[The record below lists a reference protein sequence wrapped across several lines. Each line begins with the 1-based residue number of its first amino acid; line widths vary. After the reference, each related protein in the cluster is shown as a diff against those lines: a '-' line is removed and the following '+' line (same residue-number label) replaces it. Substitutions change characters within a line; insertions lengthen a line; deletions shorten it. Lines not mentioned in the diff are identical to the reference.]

1 MSLQAPRGTRDI
13 LPEEAIKWQFVQE
26 LARKVAAQLSFQPIT
41 IPTYEEL
48 SLFQRSIGSGTD
60 VMDKELFLTR
70 GIKSETENYALRPE
84 GTAGMVRAFIEHGL
98 HTRPQPVRLFSL
110 VNVFRYDRPQ
120 KGRYRE
126 HVQFDLEY
134 LGDFGPFADAWV
146 IYTTWYFLN
155 QLGLKGLQLK
165 LNSLG
170 EKEERD
176 NFNQALVDYFTP
188 LKEQLSAD
196 SIARLNTNP
205 LRILDSKVEG
215 DRLLVDK
222 APRLNQFLKDASQK
236 HFQAVQDFLS
246 TWKIPFVLDPFL
258 VRGLDYYKHTAF
270 EWVVENSSGQQNSLG
285 GGGRYDDLLLQ
296 LGGKDIG
303 AVGAGLGLD
312 RIIEE
317 LENQNQLNNI
327 YLPKP
332 LVYILAE
339 KDALQTAAELWQF
352 LIENNLS
359 VGANFSKESISAQ
372 LKEAGKSGARYAIFV
387 SSAKTGQPFVLRNL
401 ENGEQ
406 TECRKQD
413 LLSRLK

>member
-41 IPTYEEL
+41 VPTYEEL
-48 SLFQRSIGSGTD
+48 ALFQRSIGAGTD
-60 VMDKELFLTR
+60 VIDKELFLTR
-70 GIKSETENYALRPE
+70 GIKSESESYALRPE
-84 GTAGMVRAFIEHGL
+84 GTAGTVRAFIEHGL

-134 LGDFGPFADAWV
+134 FGDFGPFADAWV

-170 EKEERD
+170 DKEERK

-196 SIARLNTNP
+196 SQTRLNTNP

-215 DRLLVDK
+215 DRLLVDQ
-222 APRLNQFLKDASQK
+222 APKLNEFLKEASQK
-236 HFQAVQDFLS
+236 HFQAVQDYLL

-270 EWVVENSSGQQNSLG
+270 EWVVKNSGGQQNSLG
-285 GGGRYDDLLLQ
+285 GGGRYDDLLPQ

-317 LENQNQLNNI
+317 LDNQDQLKAI
-327 YLPKP
+327 SLPTP
-332 LVYILAE
+332 LVYVLTE
-339 KDALQTAAELWQF
+339 KDTLKAAAELWQF
-352 LIENNLS
+352 LIENNLA
-359 VGANFSKESISAQ
+359 VGANFTKESVVAQ

-387 SSAKTGQPFVLRNL
+387 PSLKTGQTYILRNL

-406 TECRKQD
+406 VECQRQD
-413 LLSRLK
+413 LLPLLK